1 MRRTVNGFVR
11 ETIQGLNSQIDLPFL
26 TSSLP
31 MDEIYEGIEFT
42 PECVQEAEETYS
54 P

>member
-1 MRRTVNGFVR
+1 
-11 ETIQGLNSQIDLPFL
+11 
-26 TSSLP
+26 